1 MAIRVTP
8 KNQAPLSEITFI
20 VLDLETT
27 GASPAN
33 GCAITEI
40 GAIAVRG
47 GEILE
52 EFSTFVNPQVALPEY
67 IINLT
72 GITDEMLVGAPLI
85 DQAFPDFIEFI
96 NRHKDVHLVAHNA
109 PFDIGF
115 LDAELSRLG
124 MRTFR
129 EWTAS
134 VVDTLALARQM
145 HPGRRNSLD
154 ALCERYGIA
163 NSHRTLHGALLD
175 AQLLADVYLAM
186 TRGQDSLE
194 IAPVSPSAERGV
206 QDSAADDWPPAL
218 LRVVVATDEELVEH
232 DEILA
237 AIARESKKPALWTG
251 LAQGDATTQVA

>member
-33 GCAITEI
+33 GCSITEI

-52 EFSTFVNPQVALPEY
+52 EFSTFVNPQVPLPEY

-85 DQAFPDFIEFI
+85 DQAFPDFIDFI

-109 PFDIGF
+109 PFDLGF
-115 LDAELSRLG
+115 LKAAAAALSHDWPKY
-124 MRTFR
+124 
-129 EWTAS
+129 E
-134 VVDTLALARQM
+134 VIDTVKLARRVIDRSEILNYKLGTLSQFFDTKALPN
-145 HPGRRNSLD
+145 HRALD
-154 ALCERYGIA
+154 
-163 NSHRTLHGALLD
+163 
-175 AQLLADVYLAM
+175 DVK
-186 TRGQDSLE
+186 T
-194 IAPVSPSAERGV
+194 
-206 QDSAADDWPPAL
+206 
-218 LRVVVATDEELVEH
+218 TDEVLHRLIERLAGFEVFN
-232 DEILA
+232 ILQL
-237 AIARESKKPALWTG
+237 KKFMR
-251 LAQGDATTQVA
+251 

>member
-8 KNQAPLSEITFI
+8 KNQSPLSEITFI

-40 GAIAVRG
+40 GANAVRG

-96 NRHKDVHLVAHNA
+96 KRHEDVHLVAHNA

-115 LDAELSRLG
+115 LKAAAAALSHDWPKY
-124 MRTFR
+124 
-129 EWTAS
+129 E
-134 VVDTLALARQM
+134 VIDTVKLAR
-145 HPGRRNSLD
+145 
-154 ALCERYGIA
+154 
-163 NSHRTLHGALLD
+163 
-175 AQLLADVYLAM
+175 
-186 TRGQDSLE
+186 
-194 IAPVSPSAERGV
+194 
-206 QDSAADDWPPAL
+206 
-218 LRVVVATDEELVEH
+218 RVIDRS
-232 DEILA
+232 EILNYKLGTLSQFFNTKA
-237 AIARESKKPALWTG
+237 LPNHRALDDVKTTVEVLHRLIERLAGFEVFTISQLKKFMR
-251 LAQGDATTQVA
+251 

>member
-52 EFSTFVNPQVALPEY
+52 EFSTFVNPQVPLPEY

-85 DQAFPDFIEFI
+85 DQAFPDFIDFI

-109 PFDIGF
+109 PFDLGF
-115 LDAELSRLG
+115 LKAAAAALSHDWPKY
-124 MRTFR
+124 
-129 EWTAS
+129 E
-134 VVDTLALARQM
+134 VIDTVKLAR
-145 HPGRRNSLD
+145 
-154 ALCERYGIA
+154 
-163 NSHRTLHGALLD
+163 
-175 AQLLADVYLAM
+175 
-186 TRGQDSLE
+186 
-194 IAPVSPSAERGV
+194 
-206 QDSAADDWPPAL
+206 
-218 LRVVVATDEELVEH
+218 RVIDRS
-232 DEILA
+232 EILNYKLGTLSQFFDTKTLPNHRA
-237 AIARESKKPALWTG
+237 LDDVKTTVEVLHRLIERLAGFEVFNILQLKKFMR
-251 LAQGDATTQVA
+251 

>member
-52 EFSTFVNPQVALPEY
+52 EFSTFVNPQVPLPEY

-85 DQAFPDFIEFI
+85 DQAFPDFIDFI

-109 PFDIGF
+109 PFDLGF
-115 LDAELSRLG
+115 LKAAAAALSHDWPKY
-124 MRTFR
+124 
-129 EWTAS
+129 E
-134 VVDTLALARQM
+134 VIDTVKLAR
-145 HPGRRNSLD
+145 
-154 ALCERYGIA
+154 
-163 NSHRTLHGALLD
+163 
-175 AQLLADVYLAM
+175 
-186 TRGQDSLE
+186 
-194 IAPVSPSAERGV
+194 
-206 QDSAADDWPPAL
+206 
-218 LRVVVATDEELVEH
+218 RVIDRS
-232 DEILA
+232 EILNYKLGTLSQFFDTKA
-237 AIARESKKPALWTG
+237 LPNHRALDDVKTTVEVLHRLIERLAGFEVFSISQLKKFMR
-251 LAQGDATTQVA
+251 

>member
-1 MAIRVTP
+1 MASRVTP

-115 LDAELSRLG
+115 LKAAAAALSHDWPKY
-124 MRTFR
+124 
-129 EWTAS
+129 E
-134 VVDTLALARQM
+134 VIDTVKLARRVIDRSEILNYKLGTLSQFFDTKALPN
-145 HPGRRNSLD
+145 HRALD
-154 ALCERYGIA
+154 DVKTTVEVLHRLIERLAGFEVFSI
-163 NSHRTLHGALLD
+163 
-175 AQLLADVYLAM
+175 AQL
-186 TRGQDSLE
+186 
-194 IAPVSPSAERGV
+194 
-206 QDSAADDWPPAL
+206 
-218 LRVVVATDEELVEH
+218 
-232 DEILA
+232 
-237 AIARESKKPALWTG
+237 KKFMR
-251 LAQGDATTQVA
+251 

>member
-27 GASPAN
+27 GASPTN

-115 LDAELSRLG
+115 LKAAAAALSHDWPKY
-124 MRTFR
+124 
-129 EWTAS
+129 E
-134 VVDTLALARQM
+134 VIDTVKLAR
-145 HPGRRNSLD
+145 
-154 ALCERYGIA
+154 
-163 NSHRTLHGALLD
+163 
-175 AQLLADVYLAM
+175 
-186 TRGQDSLE
+186 
-194 IAPVSPSAERGV
+194 
-206 QDSAADDWPPAL
+206 
-218 LRVVVATDEELVEH
+218 RVIDRS
-232 DEILA
+232 EILNYKLGTLSQFFDTKA
-237 AIARESKKPALWTG
+237 LPNHRALDDVKTTVEVLHRLIERLAGFEVFSISQLKKFMR
-251 LAQGDATTQVA
+251 

>member
-72 GITDEMLVGAPLI
+72 GITDEMLVGAPHI

-115 LDAELSRLG
+115 LKAAAAALSHDWPKY
-124 MRTFR
+124 
-129 EWTAS
+129 E
-134 VVDTLALARQM
+134 VIDTVKLAR
-145 HPGRRNSLD
+145 
-154 ALCERYGIA
+154 
-163 NSHRTLHGALLD
+163 
-175 AQLLADVYLAM
+175 
-186 TRGQDSLE
+186 
-194 IAPVSPSAERGV
+194 
-206 QDSAADDWPPAL
+206 
-218 LRVVVATDEELVEH
+218 RVIDRS
-232 DEILA
+232 EILNYKLGTLSQFFDTKA
-237 AIARESKKPALWTG
+237 LPNHRALDDVKTTVEVLHRLIERLAGFEVFSISQLKKFMR
-251 LAQGDATTQVA
+251 

>member
-1 MAIRVTP
+1 MASRVTP

-27 GASPAN
+27 GASPTN

-72 GITDEMLVGAPLI
+72 GITDEMLMGAPLI

-115 LDAELSRLG
+115 LKAAAAALSHDWPKY
-124 MRTFR
+124 
-129 EWTAS
+129 E
-134 VVDTLALARQM
+134 VIDTVKLAR
-145 HPGRRNSLD
+145 
-154 ALCERYGIA
+154 
-163 NSHRTLHGALLD
+163 
-175 AQLLADVYLAM
+175 
-186 TRGQDSLE
+186 
-194 IAPVSPSAERGV
+194 
-206 QDSAADDWPPAL
+206 
-218 LRVVVATDEELVEH
+218 RVIDRS
-232 DEILA
+232 EILNYKLGTLSQFFDTKA
-237 AIARESKKPALWTG
+237 LPNHRALDDVKTTVEVLHRLIERLAGFEVFSISQLKKFMR
-251 LAQGDATTQVA
+251 

>member
-1 MAIRVTP
+1 MASRVTP

-115 LDAELSRLG
+115 LKAAAAALSH
-124 MRTFR
+124 
-129 EWTAS
+129 EWPKYE
-134 VVDTLALARQM
+134 VIDTVKLAR
-145 HPGRRNSLD
+145 
-154 ALCERYGIA
+154 
-163 NSHRTLHGALLD
+163 
-175 AQLLADVYLAM
+175 
-186 TRGQDSLE
+186 
-194 IAPVSPSAERGV
+194 
-206 QDSAADDWPPAL
+206 
-218 LRVVVATDEELVEH
+218 RVIDRS
-232 DEILA
+232 EILNYKLGTLSQFFDTKA
-237 AIARESKKPALWTG
+237 LPNHRALDDVKTTVEVLHRLIERLAGFEVFSISQLKKFMR
-251 LAQGDATTQVA
+251 

>member
-52 EFSTFVNPQVALPEY
+52 EFSTFVNPQVPLPEY

-85 DQAFPDFIEFI
+85 DQAFPDFIDFI

-109 PFDIGF
+109 PFDLGF
-115 LDAELSRLG
+115 LKAAAAALSHDWPKY
-124 MRTFR
+124 
-129 EWTAS
+129 EAI
-134 VVDTLALARQM
+134 DTVKLAR
-145 HPGRRNSLD
+145 
-154 ALCERYGIA
+154 
-163 NSHRTLHGALLD
+163 
-175 AQLLADVYLAM
+175 
-186 TRGQDSLE
+186 
-194 IAPVSPSAERGV
+194 
-206 QDSAADDWPPAL
+206 
-218 LRVVVATDEELVEH
+218 RVIDRS
-232 DEILA
+232 EILNYKLGTLSQFFDTKA
-237 AIARESKKPALWTG
+237 LPNHRALDDVKTTVEVLHRLIERLAGFEVFNILQLKKFMR
-251 LAQGDATTQVA
+251 